1 MLRRSDSMKSRTP
14 TTCLNS
20 KPCDRSLLLK
30 NKTNHRP
37 TWFGCVFGLEAK
49 NSSSGSGSG
58 DGGKSKTQE
67 PGLERPKPSVRRA
80 TRSSEP
86 PALPRRG
93 PGKPARRQLLTDCV
107 PARSPSAP
115 GGPGLTS
122 RPGTSS
128 ARLKADV
135 CKCLGCARCQRSSG
149 CSHQGLWRRFAVER
163 LRWESS
169 RSSIKYQ
176 VSRTLE
182 WHSGQL

>member
-1 MLRRSDSMKSRTP
+1 MVWLCFRAGSKKQQQRQRQRRRRQKQNTGARIGT
-14 TTCLNS
+14 
-20 KPCDRSLLLK
+20 
-30 NKTNHRP
+30 
-37 TWFGCVFGLEAK
+37 A
-49 NSSSGSGSG
+49 
-58 DGGKSKTQE
+58 
-67 PGLERPKPSVRRA
+67 KPSVRRA
-80 TRSSEP
+80 TRSSEA